1 MQAVIC
7 PSFFSFKLILNVVSV
22 TNGLSSRVSG
32 WWRTSLIGKP
42 RPGILV
48 QPPTLTTPATL
59 HYGKLRGTRQTF
71 NLEAN
76 IVCGGFGT

>member
-7 PSFFSFKLILNVVSV
+7 PSFFSFKLILNVVVV

-42 RPGILV
+42 RPGSLSS
-48 QPPTLTTPATL
+48 PNTDNTG
-59 HYGKLRGTRQTF
+59 YGGVTGAGDK
-71 NLEAN
+71 N
-76 IVCGGFGT
+76 IPG